1 MQTRLCL
8 RCKELWPPD
17 QEFYRSQN
25 TPWCIA
31 CEKESGRHGD
41 GKRNRSAEY
50 IKRRQERDKIRWAT
64 TAKGRRQQL
73 TAQRKEFKA
82 K

>member
-1 MQTRLCL
+1 MKTKVCA
-8 RCKELWPPD
+8 RCNDAWPPD
-17 QEFYRSQN
+17 TEFFRSSQ

-31 CEKESGRHGD
+31 CEREAGRPGD

-50 IKRRQERDKIRWAT
+50 IKRRQERDKLRWAT

-73 TAQRKEFKA
+73 TAQRKAFKA